1 MTATSAR
8 APTRAA
14 IRWRSAPPGGWPTAG
29 ESLSRWKRPQLRML
43 AERGN
48 ACLLHPVQPYTLVHA
63 IQRYTLSRVH
73 PLALAAGRC
82 RTTGGRAATTW
93 RTWRSGRSC
102 WPTCGGRRLLNRSCC
117 AGGSTRG
124 DR

>member
-1 MTATSAR
+1 METAAAKDAWVEGQCMPL
-8 APTRAA
+8 APCAA
-14 IRWRSAPPGGWPTAG
+14 IHASTR
-29 ESLSRWKRPQLRML
+29 
-43 AERGN
+43 
-48 ACLLHPVQPYTLVHA
+48 YTTLDNA
-63 IQRYTLSRVH
+63 IQRYTTLYNAIQRHTLSRVH

-102 WPTCGGRRLLNRSCC
+102 WPTCGGRRLSSRSCC